1 MRKNTKR
8 RSRRRIV
15 KYILLLFL
23 LSYIGAL
30 TLPYAAHKE
39 VSAAYREEFQK
50 KNFYSDTPSPE
61 RAAYID
67 DNMDALLFRLR
78 MIEDAREEIILST
91 FDFNDDEAGRDIMAS
106 LLHAAEEGVSVR
118 IIVDGISG
126 FLDMRN
132 QPSFLALASHENV
145 SVKIYNPVNLL
156 LPWKLQARL
165 HDKYLIIDKTMYL
178 LGGRN
183 TTNLFLGE
191 YSSSQNIDRELFV
204 RSFQEDGDTSV
215 NQLLSYFWQV

>member
-1 MRKNTKR
+1 L
-8 RSRRRIV
+8 S

-165 HDKYLIIDKTMYL
+165 HDKYLIIDKNDVSSWRQKYDQSFS
-178 LGGRN
+178 GRIFLFPEHRPG
-183 TTNLFLGE
+183 TVCPVIPGRRRHISKSTPVLFLAGL
-191 YSSSQNIDRELFV
+191 RTL
-204 RSFQEDGDTSV
+204 
-215 NQLLSYFWQV
+215 